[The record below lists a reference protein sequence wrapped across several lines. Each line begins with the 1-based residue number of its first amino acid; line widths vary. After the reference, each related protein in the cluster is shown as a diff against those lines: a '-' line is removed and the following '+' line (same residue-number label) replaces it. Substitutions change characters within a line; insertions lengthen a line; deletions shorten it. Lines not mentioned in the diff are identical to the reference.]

1 MLSWKRMIA
10 PVAALA
16 LLVGLQQA
24 QLRADNTAP
33 AGKATVTVT
42 VVDASGKAVSGAT
55 VGIYPKAAKRHK
67 PAADAT
73 ADAGATTQP
82 AAKTK
87 PEPIVSGETG
97 ADGTVALT
105 AVPDGDFNVQAKLKG
120 SGNGRAALTVADGKD
135 ATVSVTLK
143 GRKAAAAN

>member
-55 VGIYPKAAKRHK
+55 VGIYPTAA
-67 PAADAT
+67 
-73 ADAGATTQP
+73 
-82 AAKTK
+82 K